1 MATRVSHSI
10 GRLGNVL
17 NDGLLGENC
26 NVIFP
31 NGTHVLCRYRVVEL
45 TAIQPSHIIRSPQ
58 RADRNTN
65 HRGVGNARE
74 YNGRRGLQARKLLW
88 HRTQVEVFE
97 PAHLLDLTTFV
108 ATGPPIVRDLSV
120 VAGNHRIMILQVVAA
135 RRGDNGT
142 LAKYRAA
149 LISALDAGRFP
160 GISSAAASQLDNPCL
175 VRDITGEAPGR
186 DVLDALNRASDWP
199 VSVMLES
206 VALAGSAAQSIQADT
221 RTAAGLAKMVA
232 SACSL
237 QSFLNSREATALA
250 ENMAADGVLAPES
263 LAMIIHTK
271 TGRLSASGRVVLQ
284 QVLLAHALGDHRL
297 LDKVSTPYLNK
308 LRTSIPTLLAHPNA
322 PHWIYLR
329 ALLRDALIIYWQS
342 GQAHGTV
349 PDRAESPELLPT
361 DIDIGRT
368 DLFAQWLQNATP
380 DEVQTRFREWHTHAR
395 ASSPEQRPP
404 DQELAHEHAPASLF
418 SDDPVSPVPCAAA
431 VTPAIKWSALY
442 DKLFGVRPPPTAPYV
457 ESALR
462 PWLTK
467 LGQLNAA
474 EALSERDKLIS
485 QQRIDAAVALL
496 ARSPSHKGGRP
507 RMPDTGRIAALV
519 LFARYN
525 VAPHR
530 EHRYWSLLPPAWD
543 CGSWVAYRNRLVDW
557 RGTRPTEGQ
566 PVAATKARSPHPNW
580 QRVREMLQLPR

>member
-1 MATRVSHSI
+1 MSQGTSHA
-10 GRLGNVL
+10 GLAGTECVVL
-17 NDGLLGENC
+17 
-26 NVIFP
+26 FP
-31 NGTHVLCRYRVVEL
+31 NGARLCCRYRVVEL
-45 TAIQPSHIIRSPQ
+45 AAIQPSHIIRSPQ

-74 YNGRRGLQARKLLW
+74 YGGRRGLQARKLLW

-120 VAGNHRIMILQVVAA
+120 VAGNHRIMILQVVTA

-149 LISALDAGRFP
+149 LIRALDEGKFP
-160 GISSAAASQLDNPCL
+160 GITSAAASELDNPCL
-175 VRDITGEAPGR
+175 VRDITGAAPGR
-186 DVLDALNRASDWP
+186 EVLDALNRASDWP

-206 VALAGSAAQSIQADT
+206 VALAGSAAQSIRANSK
-221 RTAAGLAKMVA
+221 TAAGLERMVA

-297 LDKVSTPYLNK
+297 LDKVSTPYLSK
-308 LRTSIPTLLAHPNA
+308 LRTSIPTLLAHPEA

-329 ALLRDALIIYWQS
+329 ALLRDALLIYWQS
-342 GQAHGTV
+342 GQAPDTV
-349 PDRAESPELLPT
+349 PDRAESPELLLADV
-361 DIDIGRT
+361 DIERT
-368 DLFAQWLQNATP
+368 DLFAQWLQNAAP
-380 DEVQTRFREWHTHAR
+380 NEIQARFRKWHSHALS
-395 ASSPEQRPP
+395 APPEQGPP
-404 DQELAHEHAPASLF
+404 VREPAYVHATASLF
-418 SDDPVSPVPCAAA
+418 SGDSVSSVSDATG
-431 VTPAIKWSALY
+431 VTPAIPWAALF
-442 DKLFGVRPPPTAPYV
+442 DKLFGVRPPATAPHL

-462 PWLTK
+462 PWLTT
-467 LGQLNAA
+467 LGQLNAG
-474 EALSERDKLIS
+474 EVIHERDQLIS
-485 QQRIDAAVALL
+485 QHRIDAAVTLL

-566 PVAATKARSPHPNW
+566 PVAPTKVRSPHPNW